1 MSLRGPADVVNLLAV
16 WGLPTD
22 RGMEALGVNPR
33 GVVVN
38 EGIKRSGFRGVV
50 DIMNVAE
57 RSEEEQAKLSK
68 EIVEGKDNRKR
79 KNGGGETAE
88 KGGEGGAGGAGGRED
103 NAPMSKRQAK
113 KLKAALRKKE
123 VEEK

>member
-1 MSLRGPADVVNLLAV
+1 
-16 WGLPTD
+16 
-22 RGMEALGVNPR
+22 
-33 GVVVN
+33 
-38 EGIKRSGFRGVV
+38 
-50 DIMNVAE
+50 MNVAE

-88 KGGEGGAGGAGGRED
+88 KGGEGGAGGAGGGGGGD

-123 VEEK
+123 VEEKEPYGEKANAKAKQKK